1 MLQSQQDE
9 FSLAGVDRRYIED
22 TGIVGRNTTT
32 PSPKPSNTQPSQ
44 NGSNKKPTEDKGTGK
59 DPIKVKY
66 GDHYTKDR
74 RRKVLKENVE
84 YTTKEG
90 HTYKTDSKGRISSCE
105 GNLELGK
112 GKRNNHAQ
120 KVAGREDRLPD
131 DEGGHLIASIFKGS
145 GSLDNLVPMNGNLNK
160 GEWKK
165 LENMWAKQLE
175 KGKTVE
181 VKIKPIYKGDSQRPV
196 SFDIEYK
203 IGKGDWQLKEFEN
216 KPGGK

>member
-1 MLQSQQDE
+1 ME
-9 FSLAGVDRRYIED
+9 LAGVGVDVRRLED
-22 TGIVGRNTTT
+22 TGTVGRNTTI
-32 PSPKPSNTQPSQ
+32 PSPKPSNSQPSQ
-44 NGSNKKPTEDKGTGK
+44 NGSNKKPAEDKGTDKG
-59 DPIKVKY
+59 PIKVKY
-66 GDHYTKDR
+66 GDHYTKDG

-105 GNLELGK
+105 DNLELGK

-165 LENMWAKQLE
+165 LENMWAKQLDKWE
-175 KGKTVE
+175 SVE
-181 VKIKPIYKGDSQRPV
+181 VKIKPFYKGDSQRPD
-196 SFDIEYK
+196 SFKIEYK
-203 IGKGDWQLKEFEN
+203 IGNGDWELADFKN
-216 KPGGK
+216 KPGGR

>member
-1 MLQSQQDE
+1 MNV
-9 FSLAGVDRRYIED
+9 GRITD
-22 TGIVGRNTTT
+22 TGTVGKNKPT
-32 PSPKPSNTQPSQ
+32 PNPKPCNSSKPPAKDSKPAET
-44 NGSNKKPTEDKGTGK
+44 NKGADKG
-59 DPIKVKY
+59 PIKVKY
-66 GDHYTKDR
+66 GDHYTKDG
-74 RRKVLKENVE
+74 RRKVLKENIE

-105 GNLELGK
+105 GNLELCK

-165 LENMWAKQLE
+165 LENIWAKQLD
-175 KGKTVE
+175 KGESVE
-181 VKIKPIYKGDSQRPV
+181 VKIKPFYKGDSHVQ
-196 SFDIEYK
+196 IA
-203 IGKGDWQLKEFEN
+203 LK
-216 KPGGK
+216 